1 MKVINKLSQ
10 VDRIASMFAQFE
22 AEQDSGQNCREYKI
36 DECGIS
42 EGDEETP
49 STRYK
54 MKKHEDINYSTGNII
69 NIL

>member
-22 AEQDSGQNCREYKI
+22 AEKDPGQNCREYKM
-36 DECGIS
+36 DGGRIS
-42 EGDEETP
+42 EGDEEAP

-54 MKKHEDINYSTGNII
+54 MKKHKEIHYSTGNII